1 MEKNFNDKE
10 MLTDLL
16 NSQKQLACSYNV
28 ARLESAT
35 PALLSCFTEISEDE
49 HRIQRGI
56 FNMMHARGL
65 YPTPTAEEKKISEA
79 KSAFGA
85 CVAAL

>member
-1 MEKNFNDKE
+1 MEKNFGDKE

-16 NSQKQLACSYNV
+16 CSQKQLASAYNV

-35 PALLSCFTEISEDE
+35 PAVLACFNEISEDE
-49 HRIQRGI
+49 HRIQRGV
-56 FNMMHARGL
+56 FNMMHSRGL

-85 CVAAL
+85 SVTAL

>member
-1 MEKNFNDKE
+1 

-16 NSQKQLACSYNV
+16 CSQKQLAGSYNT

-35 PALLSCFTEISEDE
+35 PALLACFTEISEDE

-65 YPTPTAEEKKISEA
+65 YPTPSAEEKKISEA
-79 KSAFGA
+79 KSAFGTS
-85 CVAAL
+85 VTAL